1 MMVSAAGVGAD
12 FRVEGGIE
20 PRETAAEP
28 DYHIG
33 DDVIRS
39 NAQPLAGDLK
49 RQVSVAKMPSDPQQ
63 VRPIDRLDF
72 EKRLRRRANAEISAG
87 VELKSIAVDEAMRPR
102 QIEKK
107 GLSRIGDEADA
118 ATMPVDVSE
127 GDRTERGVFRPI
139 APAVDREGSPHRP
152 RQYKK

>member
-49 RQVSVAKMPSDPQQ
+49 RQVSVAEMPSDPQQ

-72 EKRLRRRANAEISAG
+72 EKRLGGGANTKIPAG
-87 VELKSIAVDEAMRPR
+87 FKLKTVAVDEATRPR

-152 RQYKK
+152 LQYKK

>member
-49 RQVSVAKMPSDPQQ
+49 RQVSVAEMPSDPQQ

-72 EKRLRRRANAEISAG
+72 EKRLGGGANTKIPAG
-87 VELKSIAVDEAMRPR
+87 FELKTVAVDEATRPR

-118 ATMPVDVSE
+118 AAMPVDVSE
-127 GDRTERGVFRPI
+127 GHRTQRGVFRPI
-139 APAVDREGSPHRP
+139 ASAVNRDGPAHRP

>member
-12 FRVEGGIE
+12 FRVEGRIE
-20 PRETAAEP
+20 PCETAAEP

-49 RQVSVAKMPSDPQQ
+49 RQVSVAEMPSDPQQ

-72 EKRLRRRANAEISAG
+72 EKRLGGGANTKIPAG
-87 VELKSIAVDEAMRPR
+87 FELKTVAVDEVTRPR

-118 ATMPVDVSE
+118 AAMPVDVSE
-127 GDRTERGVFRPI
+127 GHRTERRVFRPI
-139 APAVDREGSPHRP
+139 ALAVDRESSPHRP

>member
-1 MMVSAAGVGAD
+1 MMVGRAGIGAE
-12 FRVEGGIE
+12 FRVEGSIE
-20 PRETAAEP
+20 PGDTAAEAG
-28 DYHIG
+28 YHIG

-39 NAQPLAGDLK
+39 NAQPLPGDLK
-49 RQVSVAKMPSDPQQ
+49 WQVPVAEVPSDSQQ

-87 VELKSIAVDEAMRPR
+87 IELKPVAVDEVMRPR

-107 GLSRIGDEADA
+107 GLSRIGGEADA
-118 ATMPVDVSE
+118 AAMPVDVSE
-127 GDRTERGVFRPI
+127 GHRTERGVFRPI

>member
-1 MMVSAAGVGAD
+1 MMVGRASIGAD

-20 PRETAAEP
+20 PGDMAAEP
-28 DYHIG
+28 GYHIG

-39 NAQPLAGDLK
+39 NAQSLAGDLK
-49 RQVSVAKMPSDPQQ
+49 RQVSVAEMPSDPQQ

-72 EKRLRRRANAEISAG
+72 EKRLGGGANTKIPAG
-87 VELKSIAVDEAMRPR
+87 FELKTVAVDEVTRAR

-107 GLSRIGDEADA
+107 GLSRIGDEAHA
-118 ATMPVDVSE
+118 AAMPVDVSE
-127 GDRTERGVFRPI
+127 GHRTERRVFRPI
-139 APAVDREGSPHRP
+139 ALAVDRESSPHRP

>member
-1 MMVSAAGVGAD
+1 MMVGRAAIGAD
-12 FRVEGGIE
+12 FRVEGSIE
-20 PRETAAEP
+20 PGDTAAEP
-28 DYHIG
+28 GYHIG

-49 RQVSVAKMPSDPQQ
+49 RQVPVAEVPSDPQQ

-72 EKRLRRRANAEISAG
+72 QKRLRRRANAEIPAG
-87 VELKSIAVDEAMRPR
+87 VELKTVAVDEVTRPR

-118 ATMPVDVSE
+118 AAMPVDVSE
-127 GDRTERGVFRPI
+127 GHRTQRGVFRPI
-139 APAVDREGSPHRP
+139 ASAVNRDGPAHRP